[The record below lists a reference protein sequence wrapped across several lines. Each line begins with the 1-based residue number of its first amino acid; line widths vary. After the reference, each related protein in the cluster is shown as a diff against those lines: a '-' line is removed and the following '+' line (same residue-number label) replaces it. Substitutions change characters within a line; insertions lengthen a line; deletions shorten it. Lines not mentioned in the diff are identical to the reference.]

1 MLLKDI
7 LKSLSDLKVEYISL
21 REVKSRSLSMNV
33 RNEVFEGLSTSEDHG
48 LMIEVMMNGQ
58 FAYGATNSFELEEI
72 RNCAIK
78 AKAAAIEA
86 SRFSLSK
93 FSLDERPMTVGEY
106 KSPGEIGIDGF
117 NPKDATEL
125 LMNLSTAMK
134 VHDHIISRV
143 AQMALTEMD
152 THFVASNGS
161 DIKQSIHRSGISI
174 SAVASSELGNQRR
187 SYGDDQSTQFGLEK
201 FNSAKLI
208 AHATRIANE
217 AMELLN
223 AEECPTDT
231 MDLLLAPDQLYL
243 QIHESIGHPLELDR
257 ILGDERNYAGWS
269 FVKPQDFGNL
279 KYGSPL
285 MNVTFDPTVVGQFA
299 SYFAD
304 DIGNKATKEFL
315 IKDGVLL
322 RGLGSLE
329 SQKRLNLPGV
339 ASQRAT
345 SWNRAPIDRMA
356 NVNLEP
362 GTSSLEDMIK
372 SVKRG
377 IFMQTNRSWS
387 IDDYRNKFQFG
398 CEYGRL
404 IEDGKLTKLVK
415 NPNYRGVTAPFWNQ
429 LKMVGDKSTFE
440 VGGLGN
446 CGKGEPNQVIFV
458 GHASPVCLFSN
469 IEIFGGGK

>member
-1 MLLKDI
+1 MKLKEI
-7 LKSLSDLKVEYISL
+7 LNSLVDLNVEYLSL

-33 RNEVFEGLSTSEDHG
+33 RNEVFEGLNHSEDNG
-48 LMIEVMMNGQ
+48 VMIEVMMNGQ
-58 FAYGATNSFELEEI
+58 FAYGATNSFDLTEI
-72 RNCAIK
+72 KKCALK
-78 AKAAAIEA
+78 AKLAAIEA
-86 SRFSLSK
+86 SRFSLTK
-93 FSLDERPMTVGEY
+93 FSLDERPIAVGEY
-106 KSPGEIGIDGF
+106 LAPGKIGIDGF
-117 NPKDATEL
+117 NSKDATEL
-125 LMNLSTAMK
+125 LMNLSSAMK
-134 VHDHIISRV
+134 VHDHIISR
-143 AQMALTEMD
+143 MAYMGLTELD

-161 DIKQSIHRSGISI
+161 DIKQRTLRSQFAI

-187 SYGDDQSTQFGLEK
+187 SYGDEQSTQYGLEK
-201 FNSAKLI
+201 INKEKLI
-208 AHATRIANE
+208 LEATRIGNE
-217 AMELLN
+217 ALELLN
-223 AEECPTDT
+223 AEECPTET

-269 FVKPQDFGNL
+269 FVKPHDFGSL
-279 KYGSPL
+279 QYGSPL

-304 DIGNKATKEFL
+304 DIGNIATREFL
-315 IKDGVLL
+315 IKDGLLL

-362 GTSSLEDMIK
+362 GDSSLEDMIK

-415 NPNYRGVTAPFWNQ
+415 NPNYRGITAPFWNQ
-429 LKMVGDKSTFE
+429 LKMVGDQSTLE

-446 CGKGEPNQVIFV
+446 CGKGEPNQVIYV

-469 IEIFGGGK
+469 IEVFGGGK

>member
-1 MLLKDI
+1 MKLKEILNSLHDI
-7 LKSLSDLKVEYISL
+7 KADYMSL
-21 REVKSRSLSMNV
+21 REVRTRTVSMSV
-33 RNEVFEGLSTSEDHG
+33 RNEILEGLSSQEDHG
-48 LMIEVMMNGQ
+48 LMVEVMVNGQ
-58 FAYGATNSFELEEI
+58 FAYGATNSFEPSEI
-72 RNCAIK
+72 RKCAESAFK
-78 AKAAAIEA
+78 QATLA
-86 SRFSLSK
+86 SRYSLAT
-93 FSLDERPMTVGEY
+93 FTTLERPVTVGEY
-106 KSPGEIGIDGF
+106 RSPGKLWIDDF
-117 NPKDATEL
+117 NPKESVEL
-125 LMNLSTAMK
+125 LMDISKAMK
-134 VHDHIISRV
+134 VHDHIINRTV
-143 AQMALTEMD
+143 NLNLNNME
-152 THFVASNGS
+152 THFVATNGS
-161 DIKQSIHRSGISI
+161 DIKQYINRSSVGM
-174 SAVASSELGNQRR
+174 SAVASSDLGNQRR
-187 SYGDDQSTQFGLEK
+187 SYGDDLNTQYGLENFVK
-201 FNSAKLI
+201 GKLVTE
-208 AHATRIANE
+208 ATRVANE
-217 AMELLN
+217 ALELLN

-231 MDLLLAPDQLYL
+231 MDLILAPDQLYL

-269 FVKPQDFGNL
+269 FVKPHDFGTL

-285 MNVTFDPTVVGQFA
+285 MNITFDPTVEGQLA

-304 DIGNKATKEFL
+304 DIGNPATREYL

-329 SQKRLNLPGV
+329 SQKRLDLPGV

-398 CEYGRL
+398 CEYARL

-415 NPNYRGVTAPFWNQ
+415 NPNYRGITAPFWNQ
-429 LKMVGDKSTFE
+429 LKMVGDKSTLE
-440 VGGLGN
+440 IGGLSN

-458 GHASPVCLFSN
+458 GHASPVCLFTN
-469 IEIFGGGK
+469 IEVFGGGK